1 MIGALIGKGN
11 TADVFEM
18 GNDKVIKLFHPGYSF
33 NSVLFEYENS
43 KLLNPLDVPIVK
55 SYELVD
61 WNGRHGI
68 VYDKIDGKSM
78 QDILLHPNNVEE
90 NPTPSAL
97 LEKYATALAL
107 LHKKILSCKSPSA
120 VSLKSILK
128 KNIEDTDQLSRQ
140 RKSKLIATL
149 NGLPDGDGFCHGDF
163 HFGNVIVSREKYFM
177 IDYMNVC
184 RGHEYGDI
192 ARTVYLTEMTPVP
205 AEIHDRTLIRG
216 MKKQA
221 TDIYLKEMGV
231 NRECLSD
238 WLMIIT
244 AARLGEL
251 RDEQTEEKN
260 AILDYLAVRLCRR

>member
-18 GNDKVIKLFHPGYSF
+18 GGNKVIKLFITGYSLD
-33 NSVLFEYENS
+33 SVLNEYKNS
-43 KLLNPLDVPIVK
+43 QLLNILDIPIVK
-55 SYELVD
+55 SYEVVTD
-61 WNGRHGI
+61 NGRHGI

-78 QDILLHPNNVEE
+78 LDILLNPDNFENNA
-90 NPTPSAL
+90 TALAL
-97 LEKYATALAL
+97 LEKYAITLAS
-107 LHKKILSCKSPSA
+107 LHKNILSHQLQSA

-128 KNIEDTDQLSRQ
+128 KNIEHADELSMQ

-149 NGLPDGDGFCHGDF
+149 DMLPEGDHFCHGDF
-163 HFGNVIVSREKYFM
+163 HFGNVIVSREKYYI

-184 RGHEYGDI
+184 RGHQYGDI

-205 AEIHDRTLIRG
+205 AEIPDVEYFLH

-221 TDIYLKEMGV
+221 TDIYLREMGV
-231 NRECLSD
+231 KRECLSD

-244 AARLGEL
+244 AARLSEL
-251 RDEQTEEKN
+251 RIEQTEEKN
-260 AILDYLAVRLCRR
+260 TILEYLSVCGL